1 MNLPSLQAVS
11 GYAAAK
17 SAAAP
22 ASAPSGAQLARPQGA
37 SPGAAAFE
45 AAHAAAAAV
54 VRGEGLASSYLAGKA
69 DPHSVVE
76 ALAAAELAVE
86 TAVVVRDK
94 VVEAYQELLRMPV

>member
-1 MNLPSLQAVS
+1 MNLPSLQAVQ
-11 GYAAAK
+11 GYGALK
-17 SAAAP
+17 SAVAP
-22 ASAPSGAQLARPQGA
+22 ETTSASRPA
-37 SPGAAAFE
+37 AAAFE

-54 VRGEGLASSYLAGKA
+54 VRGEGLAASYLAGKA